1 MSDAKFLKSFERKK
15 LVGNFDLPGGGKKS
29 VLSRLSPRSSMSS
42 VERPVRMPS
51 TSTSP
56 LTSTSTSTTT
66 STTTTNSTTTFTPT
80 STTTSTSP
88 RSSLISPSLVFSSQS
103 ISSPQVGQV
112 QKKKEAKE
120 LNQKQHPCRLS
131 MPACYIIFSQIWVG
145 AQSFYLMGQPTGVPS
160 VMRSLRNHSYIILGL
175 NVPL

>member
-1 MSDAKFLKSFERKK
+1 MAR
-15 LVGNFDLPGGGKKS
+15 S
-29 VLSRLSPRSSMSS
+29 VMSRLSPPRSLMSS
-42 VERPVRMPS
+42 VERPVPMPS

-80 STTTSTSP
+80 STTTPTSR
-88 RSSLISPSLVFSSQS
+88 RSSLILPSLVFSSQS
-103 ISSPQVGQV
+103 RSSPQVGQV

-120 LNQKQHPCRLS
+120 LSQKQHPCRLS

>member
-42 VERPVRMPS
+42 VERPVPMPS
-51 TSTSP
+51 TSRRP

-66 STTTTNSTTTFTPT
+66 STTTTNSTTIFTPT
-80 STTTSTSP
+80 SITTSTSP

-103 ISSPQVGQV
+103 RSLPQVGQV

>member
-42 VERPVRMPS
+42 VERPVPIPS

>member
-1 MSDAKFLKSFERKK
+1 MSDAKFLKSSERKK

-42 VERPVRMPS
+42 VERPVPMPS

-175 NVPL
+175 NVPP